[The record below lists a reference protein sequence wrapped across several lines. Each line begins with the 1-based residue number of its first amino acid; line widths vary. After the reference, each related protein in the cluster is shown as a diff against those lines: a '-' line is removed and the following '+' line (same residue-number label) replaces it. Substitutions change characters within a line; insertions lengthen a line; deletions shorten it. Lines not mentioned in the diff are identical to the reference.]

1 MAVRKIKRSEI
12 KRLDTLQIVLKE
24 ERDVYNQMEQDV
36 PNDLIECIHRG
47 CIVVSFTK
55 KYGVIIRHHWCNDM
69 GFKSHEDILKDYDIL
84 GYHNHCP
91 VIVRRTIRK
100 KFNITVGDYCNI
112 KKVISKEEHIRKVGS
127 SRYAYTVSWEHG
139 IDGIVVE
146 SCIQQPIIYGSAW
159 RMRFEDFGGS
169 VLESLEF
176 NRDIYDD
183 CIIIEK

>member
-1 MAVRKIKRSEI
+1 MAVRRIKRTNI
-12 KRLDTLQIVLKE
+12 KKLDTLQRVIYEEKE
-24 ERDVYNQMEQDV
+24 VYKQMEQDV

-69 GFKSHEDILKDYDIL
+69 GFESHEDILKDYDIL

-91 VIVRRTIRK
+91 VIVRKTIKR

-112 KKVISKEEHIRKVGS
+112 KKVESKEEHIRKFGS
-127 SRYAYTVSWEHG
+127 SKYGYTISWEHG
-139 IDGIVVE
+139 IDTIVVE
-146 SCIQQPIIYGSAW
+146 SSIQQPIIYGSVW

-183 CIIIEK
+183 ACIIK

>member
-12 KRLDTLQIVLKE
+12 KRLDTLQRVIEIEKE
-24 ERDVYNQMEQDV
+24 VYRKMEQDV

-47 CIVVSFTK
+47 CIVISYTK
-55 KYGVIIRHHWCNDM
+55 KYGVIIRHHWSDDM
-69 GFKSHEDILKDYDIL
+69 GFKSHDDMTRDYDIL
-84 GYHNHCP
+84 GYHNQCP
-91 VIVRRTIRK
+91 VIVRRTLKK
-100 KFNITVGDYCNI
+100 KFNITVGDYCHI
-112 KKVISKEEHIRKVGS
+112 KKVESKEEHIRKVGS
-127 SRYAYTVSWEHG
+127 SKYGYVVSWDHG
-139 IDGIVVE
+139 IDAIVVE
-146 SCIQQPIIYGSAW
+146 SSIQQPIIYGSVW

>member
-12 KRLDTLQIVLKE
+12 KRLDTLQRVIYEEKE
-24 ERDVYNQMEQDV
+24 VYNQMEQDV
-36 PNDLIECIHRG
+36 PNDLIEYIHRG
-47 CIVVSFTK
+47 CIVISYTK
-55 KYGVIIRHHWCNDM
+55 KYGVIIKHHWCDNM
-69 GFKSHEDILKDYDIL
+69 GFKSYEDILKDYDIL

-176 NRDIYDD
+176 NRDVYDEIF
-183 CIIIEK
+183 IIK